1 MLTLRKLTISIPY
14 KYLKSFKT
22 RVTMIS
28 SSILKFRSFYVNG
41 IVYYV
46 ELGDWILALNTYFQ
60 GIPYGGYVFHI
71 FLSK

>member
-1 MLTLRKLTISIPY
+1 MLPLRKLTISIPRQ
-14 KYLKSFKT
+14 YLETFKT
-22 RVTMIS
+22 QVTMIT
-28 SSILKFRSFYVNG
+28 SSILKFQSFYVNG

-46 ELGDWILALNTYFQ
+46 ELGDWILSLNTYFQ